1 MGIIKIPKIF
11 HVSFP
16 VVVIVFLAYLCGVW
30 PYLLCLYT
38 AVFLHEMAHLAVC
51 LALRERVIGVYFTAY
66 GMNLRTA
73 YIKSPKNQILVS
85 AAGPLMNV
93 ALMEFCLLIKPCWLF
108 SYLDFFIL
116 SNLLIFLLNLCPALP
131 LDGGVMARAG
141 LLYFFG
147 YFKSHRMM
155 LSATRIV
162 GVLFLLFGLVFLL
175 VSKFNISLLVVG
187 GFLLYNLRNEQRGFL
202 QMQRMMLSKEFDRTG
217 EVIRVKNIGVMRHVT
232 ARYLMKYF
240 GYNFICVAAVFDE
253 NMVKLGEL
261 SQQQLIDGLLQYGP
275 DVTVGR
281 LVEG

>member
-1 MGIIKIPKIF
+1 MGIIKASSFF
-11 HVSFP
+11 HVSYA
-16 VVVIVFLAYLCGVW
+16 VVVIAFFAYLCGVW

-38 AVFLHEMAHLAVC
+38 AVFLHEMAHMAVC
-51 LALRERVIGVYFTAY
+51 LLLQERIIAVRLTAY

-73 YIKSPKNQILVS
+73 YIKNPKNQILIA
-85 AAGPLMNV
+85 AAGPLANV
-93 ALMEFCLLIKPCWLF
+93 ALMELCLLLKPYWAF
-108 SYLDFFIL
+108 SYLDFFVL

-131 LDGGVMARAG
+131 LDGGVMIRAA
-141 LLYFFG
+141 LLYWVG
-147 YFKSHRMM
+147 YCKAYRTM
-155 LSATRIV
+155 LGMTRIV
-162 GVLFLLFGLVFLL
+162 GVLFLLFGMIFLL
-175 VSKFNISLLVVG
+175 ISKFNISLLVVG
-187 GFLLYNLRNEQRGFL
+187 GFLLYNLKQEQRGMF

-275 DVTVGR
+275 EVTVGR

>member
-1 MGIIKIPKIF
+1 MF
-11 HVSFP
+11 HVSYV
-16 VVVIVFLAYLCGVW
+16 VVVIVFFAYICGVW

-51 LALRERVIGVYFTAY
+51 LALHERIAGVYVRAY

-73 YIKSPKNQILVS
+73 YIKNPKNQILVS

-93 ALMEFCLLIKPCWLF
+93 ALMELCLLLRPVVSF
-108 SYLDFFIL
+108 SYLDFFVL

-131 LDGGVMARAG
+131 LDGGVMVRAA
-141 LLYFFG
+141 LLYGFG
-147 YFKSHRMM
+147 YLKSYRMM

-162 GVLFLLFGLVFLL
+162 GVLFLLFGFLFLL

-187 GFLLYNLRNEQRGFL
+187 GFLLYNLKDEQRNLL

-217 EVIRVKNIGVMRHVT
+217 QVIRVKNIGVMRHVT

-261 SQQQLIDGLLQYGP
+261 SQQQLIDGLLHYGP

-281 LVEG
+281 LVGR